1 MQPQNPNNSSGAT
14 QQPMQQPAPVA
25 TGSPYQQPKSGPN
38 MKKILMVV
46 LPIVGVLII
55 SIVSLLVFSKMNKTS
70 AEALKKFSSATSE
83 LNSKSSNLGLEV
95 SKSTY
100 DEGTDLDPA
109 VKQFDESVKSFEGAT
124 SELKSDRK
132 DLKIAAE
139 GYIEA
144 LKSYSANEVGIA
156 TDMVKIASI
165 SKKESEIDFKSSASS
180 DLASYT
186 AEVDRITGVYT
197 SLESDLKSLDLKT
210 EKGKEL
216 KDSYSDVFGQIKG
229 ILVQLKTAVAAG
241 DRDTL
246 SNLQSQIRE
255 LSYDNA
261 ADKKKKELEDL
272 VGYDSEGTK
281 KIDTAQKTL
290 NVEIDKINSR
300 R

>member
-1 MQPQNPNNSSGAT
+1 MQPQNPNNSSGGT
-14 QQPMQQPAPVA
+14 QQPVQQPAPMA

-124 SELKSDRK
+124 
-132 DLKIAAE
+132 
-139 GYIEA
+139 
-144 LKSYSANEVGIA
+144 
-156 TDMVKIASI
+156 

>member
-1 MQPQNPNNSSGAT
+1 M
-14 QQPMQQPAPVA
+14 
-25 TGSPYQQPKSGPN
+25 
-38 MKKILMVV
+38 
-46 LPIVGVLII
+46 
-55 SIVSLLVFSKMNKTS
+55 
-70 AEALKKFSSATSE
+70 
-83 LNSKSSNLGLEV
+83 
-95 SKSTY
+95 
-100 DEGTDLDPA
+100 
-109 VKQFDESVKSFEGAT
+109 
-124 SELKSDRK
+124 
-132 DLKIAAE
+132 
-139 GYIEA
+139 
-144 LKSYSANEVGIA
+144 KSYSANEVGIA

>member
-25 TGSPYQQPKSGPN
+25 TGSPYQQPKSSPN
-38 MKKILMVV
+38 MKKILMIV

-55 SIVSLLVFSKMNKTS
+55 SIVGLLVFSKMNKTS

-100 DEGTDLDPA
+100 DEGADLDPA
-109 VKQFDESVKSFEGAT
+109 VKQFDESIKSFEGAT

-144 LKSYSANEVGIA
+144 LKSYGANEVGIA

-197 SLESDLKSLDLKT
+197 SLESDLKDLDLKT

-241 DRDTL
+241 DRGTL

-281 KIDTAQKTL
+281 KIDAAQNTL

>member
-25 TGSPYQQPKSGPN
+25 TGSPYQQPKSSPN
-38 MKKILMVV
+38 MKKILMIV

-100 DEGTDLDPA
+100 DEGADLDPA
-109 VKQFDESVKSFEGAT
+109 VKQFDESIKSFEGAT

-144 LKSYSANEVGIA
+144 LKSYGANEVGIA

-165 SKKESEIDFKSSASS
+165 SKKESEIDFKPSASS

-197 SLESDLKSLDLKT
+197 SLESDLKDLDLKT

-241 DRDTL
+241 DRGTL

-281 KIDTAQKTL
+281 KIDAAQNTL

>member
-1 MQPQNPNNSSGAT
+1 M
-14 QQPMQQPAPVA
+14 
-25 TGSPYQQPKSGPN
+25 
-38 MKKILMVV
+38 
-46 LPIVGVLII
+46 
-55 SIVSLLVFSKMNKTS
+55 
-70 AEALKKFSSATSE
+70 
-83 LNSKSSNLGLEV
+83 
-95 SKSTY
+95 
-100 DEGTDLDPA
+100 
-109 VKQFDESVKSFEGAT
+109 
-124 SELKSDRK
+124 
-132 DLKIAAE
+132 
-139 GYIEA
+139 
-144 LKSYSANEVGIA
+144 KSYGANEVGIA

-216 KDSYSDVFGQIKG
+216 KDSYSDV
-229 ILVQLKTAVAAG
+229 AG
-241 DRDTL
+241 DRGTL

-281 KIDTAQKTL
+281 KIDAAQNTL

>member
-25 TGSPYQQPKSGPN
+25 TGSPYQQPKSSPN
-38 MKKILMVV
+38 MKKILMIV

-55 SIVSLLVFSKMNKTS
+55 SIVGLLVFSKMNKTS

-100 DEGTDLDPA
+100 DEGADLDPA
-109 VKQFDESVKSFEGAT
+109 VKQFDESIKSFEGAT

-144 LKSYSANEVGIA
+144 LKSYGANEVGIA

-165 SKKESEIDFKSSASS
+165 SKKESEIDFKPSASS

-197 SLESDLKSLDLKT
+197 SLESDLKDLDLKT

-241 DRDTL
+241 DRGTL

-281 KIDTAQKTL
+281 KIDAAQNTL